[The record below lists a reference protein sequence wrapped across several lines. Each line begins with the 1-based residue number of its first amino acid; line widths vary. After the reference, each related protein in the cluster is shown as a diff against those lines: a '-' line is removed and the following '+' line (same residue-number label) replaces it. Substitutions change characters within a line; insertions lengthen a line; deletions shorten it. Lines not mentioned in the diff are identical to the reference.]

1 MRAEPVTGFPL
12 VLDQGRHSQ
21 LSQPVS
27 EHTGRHA
34 RYPRRQLA
42 VGQPAVPQLP
52 QHVQRPS
59 PSDHLEQLK
68 QRSIV
73 RILP

>member
-1 MRAEPVTGFPL
+1 MRAEPVTGSPL
-12 VLDQGRHSQ
+12 VLGQARCSQ
-21 LSQPVS
+21 LPQPVS

-34 RYPRRQLA
+34 RYSRRQIT
-42 VGQPAVPQLP
+42 VGQPTVAQFP
-52 QHVQRPS
+52 QHTQRPS

-73 RILP
+73 RSPP